1 MDKSHAIPSTVK
13 TSTIHIYND
22 TYANKDS
29 VLVGFKGRVPYRSGI
44 IYCPYKKPNIFIR
57 LIGRLFDK
65 VKYTFVKKP
74 EAVEL

>member
-13 TSTIHIYND
+13 TSTIHIYKD

-29 VLVGFKGRVPYRSGI
+29 GHVGYKGRVPYRSGI
-44 IYCPYKKPNIFIR
+44 IFCPYKKPNIFIR
-57 LIGRLFDK
+57 VFRRIFDR